1 MSFKADYRLRPFN
14 PGNPG
19 DTLAMNLM
27 FYHPEVMQAKGYWSE
42 KFDFAQIRDLSKI
55 DKTLAKIDY
64 HASHKSHDLM
74 YSVVDKFDHL
84 VGWIWFYLDSR
95 YHLPTRVQKE
105 LGLRTDNSRIYQVS
119 YQKLM
124 SMGWPEA
131 LLEKVDHATK
141 LHLHTSRFGVIVA
154 GLGLALKK
162 LKRDFAKLDK
172 SGGKIAVYAYVE
184 PGNIGSAKV
193 LARNGFVKYPKQYKY
208 EGVSNDLWVKII

>member
-1 MSFKADYRLRPFN
+1 MSFKTDYRLRSFDPS
-14 PGNPG
+14 NPG

-27 FYHPEVMQAKGYWSE
+27 FYHPEVMQAKGYWQDG
-42 KFDFAQIRDLSKI
+42 FDFGKIRDLGKI
-55 DKTLAKIDY
+55 DQTLAKIDY
-64 HASHKSHDLM
+64 HARQESHDLM
-74 YSVVDKFDHL
+74 YSVVDKLDHL

-95 YHLPTRVQKE
+95 YPLPTRVQKE
-105 LGLRTDNSRIYQVS
+105 LGLRADHSRIYQVS

-141 LHLHTSRFGVIVA
+141 LHLHSLRSGVIVE
-154 GLGLALKK
+154 GLSLALKK

-172 SGGKIAVYAYVE
+172 NGSKIAVYAYVS

-193 LARNGFVKYPKQYKY
+193 LLRNGFAKYPKQYRY
-208 EGVSNDLWVKII
+208 EAELNDLWVKII